1 MKPVEYLNLVRIEQ
15 ACALIR
21 KGEHSIEDI
30 CYEVGY
36 QTPSTFNRNLK
47 IVMGVS
53 PSVFKSMKGTATPL
67 TMFKVSTK
75 EGWEGYQFLPNE

>member
-1 MKPVEYLNLVRIEQ
+1 MKPVEYLNLVRVEQ

-21 KGEHSIEDI
+21 KGEQSIEDI

-36 QTPSTFNRNLK
+36 QTPSTFNRNFK

-67 TMFKVSTK
+67 SMFNISAEK
-75 EGWEGYQFLPNE
+75 GWEGFQFLPIE